1 MRYRQTRILL
11 WMLIAIP
18 VTLNLIQVQPVYS
31 KSARTVAPKTF
42 QHRVLI
48 DSIHAHN
55 FLTRGLT
62 PSNRDYHSLFGLK
75 DGVSY
80 LREQGF
86 RVAEISSGVLNSQQ
100 LDGFDTLLINLV
112 SDNLPAFFVEEIFAI
127 DKFVKNGGNLL
138 VITDHSNTYHHTWKL
153 QPLFRILGIALY
165 NESVLEKSP
174 NTIGPGPGWINIR
187 RFKAHPVT
195 NELTIISFHSGGAVD
210 VNGGIAFSSE
220 SSWGDQWATATYG
233 ENCLKF
239 GNRGNYGNFIED
251 PGERKGPLSV
261 VMAREIGSGKVVVLG
276 DQNAVGNLWIRY
288 GDNYRLFMNIF
299 YWFSNKSSLRE
310 YSTFLSNKRAR
321 ILLLDNLGDSQ
332 FGNYGD
338 GGLYYAYAELARY
351 EDTYINDRIDYEYD
365 LVVASPSVR
374 AINHHQLDA
383 IRTHLAEGRSLVV
396 LSPPQNAASWESII
410 GEELV
415 SGPGKGRRDTKFK
428 SKPEVVVYEDYMQF
442 TNEAFHEPT
451 NNPTKEEAQVADKW
465 LALIRRN
472 LK

>member
-1 MRYRQTRILL
+1 
-11 WMLIAIP
+11 
-18 VTLNLIQVQPVYS
+18 
-31 KSARTVAPKTF
+31 
-42 QHRVLI
+42 
-48 DSIHAHN
+48 
-55 FLTRGLT
+55 
-62 PSNRDYHSLFGLK
+62 
-75 DGVSY
+75 
-80 LREQGF
+80 
-86 RVAEISSGVLNSQQ
+86 
-100 LDGFDTLLINLV
+100 
-112 SDNLPAFFVEEIFAI
+112 
-127 DKFVKNGGNLL
+127 
-138 VITDHSNTYHHTWKL
+138 
-153 QPLFRILGIALY
+153 
-165 NESVLEKSP
+165 
-174 NTIGPGPGWINIR
+174 
-187 RFKAHPVT
+187 
-195 NELTIISFHSGGAVD
+195 
-210 VNGGIAFSSE
+210 
-220 SSWGDQWATATYG
+220 
-233 ENCLKF
+233 
-239 GNRGNYGNFIED
+239 
-251 PGERKGPLSV
+251 
-261 VMAREIGSGKVVVLG
+261 MARGIGSGKVVVLG

-338 GGLYYAYAELARY
+338 GGLYHAYAELARY
-351 EDTYINDRIDYEYD
+351 EDTYINDRIDHEYD

-374 AINHHQLDA
+374 AINQHQLDA

-465 LALIRRN
+465 LAFIRRY